1 MEDFEVI
8 NASQE
13 HGVHSWAERDRFIKR
28 QKPVDSRQVV
38 EPLQ

>member
-8 NASQE
+8 IACQE
-13 HGVHSWAERDRFIKR
+13 FGVYLWAEWDRFIKR